1 MLRVNYQ
8 IHYGS
13 ITIFQESDKTEYTI
27 DIHSANALCAFIY
40 HYEENGKKYAQLQG
54 FLADEQHIKNC
65 LKEKDDLL
73 QVLFAQKV
81 VKVRLNLYH
90 KQAKTLLKYIIKK
103 HNVECYYEEEK
114 EL

>member
-1 MLRVNYQ
+1 MLQVDYR

-13 ITIFQESDKTEYTI
+13 VTIFQESDKTEYTI
-27 DIHSANALCAFIY
+27 DIHPANALCAFIY
-40 HYEENGKKYAQLQG
+40 HFEENGKKYASLLN

-65 LKEKDDLL
+65 LKENDDLL
-73 QVLFAQKV
+73 QVLFVEKV

-103 HNVECYYEEEK
+103 HNVECYYEKEE
-114 EL
+114 L